1 MLTILKTRNIPIV
14 KLIIC
19 GIFFKT
25 FIIYQLYF
33 NKQVYLNGIFLIA
46 KKLYEKP
53 FFKRYLE
60 TLCIGD
66 NGQL

>member
-1 MLTILKTRNIPIV
+1 MVFFYK
-14 KLIIC
+14 
-19 GIFFKT
+19 IFL
-25 FIIYQLYF
+25 IYQLYF
-33 NKQVYLNGIFLIA
+33 NKQAYLNGIFHIA

-66 NGQL
+66 NGHVVEID